1 MSNKKLVIGII
12 TVFFIGVTGFFYSL
26 GAVKETKEDVILTKG
41 ALERKDTITNDSKEY
56 SRKEVQSEEESSGK
70 LPDSKDVN
78 KEDSVS
84 TGTDATEQKVFIY
97 VHVCG
102 EVKKPDVYS
111 LEEGTRVIDA
121 VQKAGGFTKT
131 AAKEYINQAR
141 IVVDGEQLY
150 IPSIDE
156 VQDMNLLDEREIANG
171 QESSSKSTLVN
182 INTASMEGLMTL
194 PGIGESKA
202 KSIITY
208 REENGTFK
216 SIEELK
222 NIVGIKEGVYQK
234 ISDLITVN

>member
-1 MSNKKLVIGII
+1 MNNKKLVIGII
-12 TVFFIGVTGFFYSL
+12 TMFFIGVTGLIYSL
-26 GAVKETKEDVILTKG
+26 GAVKEPEEDVMLTKD
-41 ALERKDTITNDSKEY
+41 AKREDTVTDQLKRNSKNNV
-56 SRKEVQSEEESSGK
+56 SSEEE
-70 LPDSKDVN
+70 DSNVSDFKDVSR
-78 KEDSVS
+78 EEAVS
-84 TGTDATEQKVFIY
+84 TGTDEEKENTLIY

-102 EVKKPDVYS
+102 EVKNPNVYS

-121 VQKAGGFTKT
+121 VKKAGGFTKA
-131 AAKEYINQAR
+131 AAKNYINQAR
-141 IVVDGEQLY
+141 VVVDGEQLY
-150 IPSIDE
+150 IPSKDE
-156 VQDMNLLDEREIANG
+156 VQDMNILEGKGLDKAG
-171 QESSSKSTLVN
+171 ESPAKSTLVN
-182 INTASMEGLMTL
+182 INIASMEDLMTL